1 MYIQG
6 VLIDDTFAEAFPMA
20 VSRLIITADSP
31 RLAFQA
37 AQAATGLAFS
47 IIGCACEAG
56 LDGALAPGQT
66 PDGRPGYAVL
76 LFSYSAGKLEED
88 LFLRIGQAILPSA
101 TSACF
106 NGLDTEKTAKVG
118 GRLRYFGD
126 GYQSSKMVDGRRYWR
141 IPVADGEF
149 VLDESYGLGQ
159 GVGGGNLILLGSDR
173 AAVLAAA
180 EAAAAAVRAVPG
192 AIAPFPGGVCRS
204 PSKPGSRYE
213 NVRASTN
220 EAFCPTLRSRTE
232 TQLSPEILAVYE
244 LVIDGLTEQVVG
256 QAMASGIRAAC
267 RPGLVRITAG
277 NYGGKLGPYHL
288 HLHQLLETYS
298 G

>member
-1 MYIQG
+1 MHNQG

-20 VSRLIITADSP
+20 VSRLVITADSP
-31 RLAFQA
+31 RLALQA
-37 AQAATGLAFS
+37 AQAATCLAIS

-56 LDGALAPGQT
+56 LDGALPPDQT
-66 PDGRPGYAVL
+66 PDGRPGQAVL
-76 LFSYSAGKLEED
+76 LFSYSAEKLEEH

-106 NGLDTEKTAKVG
+106 NGLYAEKTVKIG

-126 GYQSSKMVDGRRYWR
+126 GYQSSKVLDGRRYWR

-149 VLDESYGLGQ
+149 VLDESYGLDQ
-159 GVGGGNLILLGSDR
+159 GVGGGNLIVLGSER
-173 AAVLAAA
+173 AAVLDAA
-180 EAAAAAVRAVPG
+180 EAAASAINAIPG
-192 AIAPFPGGVCRS
+192 VIAPFPGGVCRS
-204 PSKPGSRYE
+204 PSKPGSRYK

-220 EAFCPTLRSRTE
+220 EAFCPTLRSRTP
-232 TQLSPEILAVYE
+232 TQLSPDVKAVYE
-244 LVIDGLTEQVVG
+244 LVIDGLSEAAVG
-256 QAMASGIRAAC
+256 RAMASGMRAASK
-267 RPGLVRITAG
+267 PGVLRITAG

-288 HLHQLLETYS
+288 HLLKLLEMYP

>member
-31 RLAFQA
+31 RLALQA

-47 IIGCACEAG
+47 IIGCGCEAG
-56 LDGALAPGQT
+56 LGGTLTPDQT
-66 PDGRPGYAVL
+66 PDGRPGQAVL
-76 LFSYSAGKLEED
+76 LFSYSAEKLEEH

-106 NGLDTEKTAKVG
+106 NGLEAEKTARVG
-118 GRLRYFGD
+118 ARLRYFGN
-126 GYQSSKMVDGRRYWR
+126 GYQSSKVLDGRRYWR

-149 VLDESYGLGQ
+149 VLDESYSLGQ
-159 GVGGGNLILLGSDR
+159 GVGGGNLILVGSDR
-173 AAVLAAA
+173 AVALEAA
-180 EAAAAAVRAVPG
+180 EAASAAVNAIPG

-204 PSKPGSRYE
+204 PSKPGSRYK

-220 EAFCPTLRSRTE
+220 DAFCPTLRSRTA
-232 TQLSPEILAVYE
+232 TQLSPEVKAVYE
-244 LVIDGLTEQVVG
+244 LVIDGLSEAVVG
-256 QAMASGIRAAC
+256 QAMAAGMRAAC
-267 RPGLVRITAG
+267 RPGLLSITAG

-288 HLHQLLETYS
+288 HLRKLLETLPR
-298 G
+298 